1 MRTFEEV
8 LNHTGR
14 ISVAQVTDDGFNG
27 EIALPLW
34 RGSFIASIGAGWDHV
49 SVRPYKNRI
58 TPSWDDMKMVKEIF
72 FNPDEVAIQI
82 HPAEGENVNNA
93 ENCLHLWRCRY
104 KDQPLPSWALVG
116 VKDGATASDLR
127 EELKRAYEEAGE
139 HFNGI

>member
-1 MRTFEEV
+1 M
-8 LNHTGR
+8 
-14 ISVAQVTDDGFNG
+14 
-27 EIALPLW
+27 
-34 RGSFIASIGAGWDHV
+34 SIKLIG
-49 SVRPYKNRI
+49 
-58 TPSWDDMKMVKEIF
+58 
-72 FNPDEVAIQI
+72 NPDEVAIQI

-139 HFNGI
+139 EVVHHINHIRDDNRIENLQLMTFKEHAALHMRERWAKKKGAMTYQ